1 MSFSS
6 VVLLSLLTKGSEYD
20 YLDRKVII
28 QNQFSILLHF
38 FHVQFLLETVFDTYM
53 HALHN
58 R

>member
-1 MSFSS
+1 MHKNKSQFVISKTYMSFSS

-28 QNQFSILLHF
+28 QNQFSILF
-38 FHVQFLLETVFDTYM
+38 WMY
-53 HALHN
+53 